1 MTLGLNKRPT
11 YIKLMKAFLLRH
23 IKTEEELF
31 ATQKIINSLIDS
43 APRILDEKDYFNI
56 LGT

>member
-11 YIKLMKAFLLRH
+11 YIELMQAFPLRP

-31 ATQKIINSLIDS
+31 ANKKIINSLIDS
-43 APRILDEKDYFNI
+43 APLISDE
-56 LGT
+56 